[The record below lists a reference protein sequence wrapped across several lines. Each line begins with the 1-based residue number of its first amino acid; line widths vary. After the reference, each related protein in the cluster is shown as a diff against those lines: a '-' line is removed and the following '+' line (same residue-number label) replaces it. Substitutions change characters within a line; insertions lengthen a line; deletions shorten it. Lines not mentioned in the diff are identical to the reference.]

1 MPVNQ
6 NIPLEEQLR
15 QLGFKSC
22 IKDVKMYSKA
32 GSFNFSIPQSKIVK
46 NDSLLY
52 RLEFEN
58 SGDEVKL
65 KKYGLTLQSIKI
77 PNVVINGI
85 DTAKLEKRLVKADKL
100 YNDYYYKDIPA
111 TKTETEIIETAN
123 RDIHQLFDVGG
134 TAKEIAELLMFK
146 FWTEHHYKQ
155 YVGDVSRLKENY
167 VAEINVEWNN
177 GKIMSADEA
186 YNKAKENYHVPKI
199 KDMTE
204 EHVISDNLF
213 EQAQFEIS
221 FGREWLAYNTVPY
234 FLDKGDVYFFKHKE
248 EAIEFSGNNIS
259 EYDDYKIIH
268 VSSIKDFI
276 QQIPYGKELPEIL
289 NSHLPKETN
298 QQSIFNSQLK
308 TNVMNNDNLQYLT
321 DNIKYMGFGE
331 NLKADL
337 EKNMKEGKADFQLH
351 YKAEINKKPFEATL
365 NFRKS
370 DSTDMY
376 FFNNYHASLEKNNS
390 EKMEQTFY
398 MNKGKGIT
406 SKEAFNLLD
415 GRSVHKDLVTKEGQP
430 YKAWIQLDTTC
441 KDKNNNFEVKQFHE
455 NYGFDLKAAVQKFPI
470 SDLKEQDKEKALLQS
485 LQKGNVQSVT
495 IEKDGN
501 THKMFIEADPQY
513 KKVNLYDAN
522 MKLVA
527 KESIEKYQTLE
538 QAGASKAVNEEK
550 ENDKKKELKQ
560 EVKPDKEK
568 VEKKNDKTLLPK
580 KRESTKKGLGIS

>member
-1 MPVNQ
+1 M
-6 NIPLEEQLR
+6 
-15 QLGFKSC
+15 
-22 IKDVKMYSKA
+22 
-32 GSFNFSIPQSKIVK
+32 
-46 NDSLLY
+46 
-52 RLEFEN
+52 
-58 SGDEVKL
+58 
-65 KKYGLTLQSIKI
+65 
-77 PNVVINGI
+77 
-85 DTAKLEKRLVKADKL
+85 

-111 TKTETEIIETAN
+111 TKKETEIIDSAN
-123 RDIHQLFDVGG
+123 SDIHQLFEIGG
-134 TAKEIAELLMFK
+134 TGKEIAALLMFK

-155 YVGDVSRLKENY
+155 YVPDVTRLKENY
-167 VAEINVEWNN
+167 VAEITVEWSND
-177 GKIMSADEA
+177 KMLSADEA
-186 YNKAKENYHVPKI
+186 YSKAKENYHVPKI

-204 EHVISDNLF
+204 EHVISDALF
-213 EQAQFEIS
+213 EQAQFELS
-221 FGREWLAYNTVPY
+221 FDRNWVAYNIIPY

-248 EAIEFSGNNIS
+248 EAIEFSANNIS

-268 VSSIKDFI
+268 ANSIKDFI
-276 QQIPYGKELPEIL
+276 QQIPYGKEIPDNL
-289 NSHLPKETN
+289 NSHLEKQTN
-298 QQSIFNSQLK
+298 QQTIFNSQIK
-308 TNVMNNDNLQYLT
+308 TDVMNNENLQYLT

-376 FFNNYHASLEKNNS
+376 FFNNYHASFEKNNS

-415 GRSVHKDLVTKEGQP
+415 GRSVHKDLVTKENQP
-430 YKAWIQLDTTC
+430 YKAWIQLDPAN
-441 KDKNNNFEVKQFHE
+441 KDKNNNYEVKQFHE

-470 SDLKEQDKEKALLQS
+470 VDLKEQDKEKALMQS

-501 THKMFIEADPQY
+501 SHKMFIEADPQY

-527 KESIEKYQTLE
+527 KESIEKYQILE

-568 VEKKNDKTLLPK
+568 VEKKNDKTLLP
-580 KRESTKKGLGIS
+580 